1 MKFMIVDDEPRHRR
15 GMAGM
20 LLASRP
26 GCEVFT
32 AGDGAKALEMAGID
46 RPEVIFTD
54 IRMPQMDGLT
64 FLRRANEALPYKPR
78 IVMLSAYNLF
88 EYAQEALRQGA
99 FDYLLKPVDVD
110 KLEEVLERLE
120 HIYREEREARART
133 IALEQQM
140 TAASLA
146 HQGRLMQQWLSGSLS
161 LEEEQSWLSA
171 GVVDG
176 PGAVIVSEL
185 EPASGDGSGSTTE
198 HSDRGMT
205 SGFHAPS
212 PDTYTE
218 PRSTSLTADRLH
230 RALERACSAFGKAL
244 TIAWDAADWTRP
256 RWVTILHTGTSFGEK
271 REDIRRG
278 LMSLQAELTAV
289 GYSGR
294 WVHAIGEECVDLA
307 EGGPQSYRKA
317 LAALPYL
324 FYDQH
329 GAILFH
335 SELLPVHPVLMC
347 SAAELLDLL
356 NAGDTEGAKEL
367 CRTAVTAMSADGM
380 AEPQSV
386 KDQTCL
392 LLLKLAD
399 SKSGWGM
406 NPVMEEAVRQI
417 RTCRRFV
424 ELLEILDSVLEQ
436 MGVTLKEQ
444 KKSKRELVIDSCLEL
459 MRERYMED
467 LSLESVAESFRFN
480 PSYFSTLFK
489 EATGRS
495 FSDVLIEIRMRKAE
509 ELLRDG
515 SGLKVYEI
523 AERCGFRDTKYFSRS
538 FKKHVGVTPEAYRH
552 WAGQQKSGEGR
563 SR

>member
-1 MKFMIVDDEPRHRR
+1 MIVDDEPRHRR

-46 RPEVIFTD
+46 RPDVIFTD

-64 FLRRANEALPYKPR
+64 FLRRLKEALPYKPR
-78 IVMLSAYNLF
+78 VVMLSAYNLF

-110 KLEEVLERLE
+110 KLEEVLVRLE
-120 HIYREEREARART
+120 SIHREEREARVQT
-133 IALEQQM
+133 KVLEEQM

-161 LEEEQSWLSA
+161 GEEERSWLSTGNA
-171 GVVDG
+171 DG
-176 PGAVIVSEL
+176 QGLVIVSEL
-185 EPASGDGSGSTTE
+185 EPASGKGSDFATKYPQREMLSE
-198 HSDRGMT
+198 LRT
-205 SGFHAPS
+205 SL
-212 PDTYTE
+212 PDTYIE
-218 PRSTSLTADRLH
+218 PRSTSLQADRLH
-230 RALERACSAFGKAL
+230 RALERAWSTFGTAF
-244 TIAWDAADWTRP
+244 TVAWDVADWTRP
-256 RWVTILHTGTSFGEK
+256 RWVTILQAGASLGER
-271 REDIRRG
+271 REEIRRVVT
-278 LMSLQAELTAV
+278 SLQTEPA
-289 GYSGR
+289 GGGSPGR
-294 WVHAIGEECVDLA
+294 WVHAIGDECVDLT
-307 EGGPQSYRKA
+307 EGGPQSYRTA
-317 LAALPYL
+317 LAALSYL

-329 GAILFH
+329 GAVLFH
-335 SELLPVHPVLMC
+335 DELLPVRPVLTC

-356 NAGDTEGAKEL
+356 HTSDEDAAKEL
-367 CRTAVTAMSADGM
+367 CRKAVTAMSADGM
-380 AEPQSV
+380 ADPQTV

-399 SKSGWGM
+399 SKPGLGL
-406 NPVMEEAVRQI
+406 NEVVEEAVQHI
-417 RTCRRFV
+417 RSCRRFS
-424 ELLEILDSVLEQ
+424 EMLTILEAALGRIGS
-436 MGVTLKEQ
+436 TLKEQ
-444 KKSKRELVIDSCLEL
+444 KKSKRELVIDSCLDL
-459 MRERYMED
+459 MRERYMDD

-495 FSDVLIEIRMRKAE
+495 FSDVLIEIRIRKAE

-515 SGLKVYEI
+515 SRLKVYEI

-538 FKKHVGVTPEAYRH
+538 FKKHVGATPEAYRH
-552 WAGQQKSGEGR
+552 WARQQKSGEGS

>member
-1 MKFMIVDDEPRHRR
+1 MIVDDEPRHRR

-78 IVMLSAYNLF
+78 VVMLSAYNLF

-110 KLEEVLERLE
+110 KLEEVLARLE
-120 HIYREEREARART
+120 KIYREEREARDRT
-133 IALEQQM
+133 QALEEQM

-146 HQGRLMQQWLSGSLS
+146 HQGRLIQQWLSGSLS
-161 LEEEQSWLSA
+161 GEEERSWVSA
-171 GVVDG
+171 GIADG
-176 PGAVIVSEL
+176 SGVVIVSEL
-185 EPASGDGSGSTTE
+185 EPASGERSVSTAE
-198 HSDRGMT
+198 HLDRGMP
-205 SGFHAPS
+205 SGFRASS
-212 PDTYTE
+212 PDIYTE
-218 PRSTSLTADRLH
+218 PRSISLSADRLH
-230 RALERACSAFGKAL
+230 RALERAWSAFGTAL
-244 TIAWDAADWTRP
+244 TIAWDAADWARP
-256 RWVTILHTGTSFGEK
+256 RWVTILQIGTSLGEW
-271 REDIRRG
+271 REEIYRVTAN
-278 LMSLQAELTAV
+278 LQAELANA
-289 GYSGR
+289 GYPGR

-307 EGGPQSYRKA
+307 EGGPQSYRTA

-329 GAILFH
+329 GSVLFH
-335 SELLPVHPVLMC
+335 DELLPMQPALT
-347 SAAELLDLL
+347 SDAAELFDLL
-356 NAGDTEGAKEL
+356 NAGDTDGAKEL

-406 NPVMEEAVRQI
+406 NTLTEEAVRQI
-417 RTCRRFV
+417 RACRRFA
-424 ELLEILDSVLEQ
+424 ELLEILDSVLGQ
-436 MGVTLKEQ
+436 MGVTLKDQ

-509 ELLRDG
+509 ELLRDS

-538 FKKHVGVTPEAYRH
+538 FKKHVGATPDAYRH